1 MGKLDLSWL
10 LQQLFQQRRVWLQ
23 SYNWSNNFIKLDM
36 QIKYV
41 SDEVLMWVLWIHGMI
56 WIVQKLFSFEIDN
69 FSYLAV
75 TKNDG
80 MNRQN
85 N

>member
-23 SYNWSNNFIKLDM
+23 SYNWSNNLIKLDM

-56 WIVQKLFSFEIDN
+56 WIVQNFSFEIDN